1 MAKVV
6 AAENAIKTVNSA
18 LQLHGAR
25 GYGGDF
31 PIERMARD
39 VRMFTIG
46 GGTTEVLRTLIAS
59 KALGRKLPQTRD
71 GYVAGYR
78 TRTVTAR

>member
-1 MAKVV
+1 MCGADQRNGRRNLAFAVRGCL
-6 AAENAIKTVNSA
+6 E
-18 LQLHGAR
+18 QLASGQA
-25 GYGGDF
+25 
-31 PIERMARD
+31 IERMARD

-71 GYVAGYR
+71 GYVAG
-78 TRTVTAR
+78 